1 MADDSNS
8 GDSNTGD
15 AKAEVRA
22 AIRRKLEAL
31 RVEHR
36 DLDDVIARV
45 NEEAPFDQLRM
56 QRLKK
61 RKLALRDHINRLE
74 SELVPDIIA

>member
-1 MADDSNS
+1 MADDPNS
-8 GDSNTGD
+8 GGASAGD
-15 AKAEVRA
+15 QA
-22 AIRRKLEAL
+22 AIRRKLEEL

-36 DLDDVIARV
+36 DLDNLIARV

-61 RKLALRDHINRLE
+61 RKLALRDQINRLE
-74 SELVPDIIA
+74 SELLPDIIA

>member
-1 MADDSNS
+1 MADDPNS
-8 GDSNTGD
+8 GGAS
-15 AKAEVRA
+15 AEEQA
-22 AIRRKLEAL
+22 AIRRRLEEL

-36 DLDDVIARV
+36 DLDDLIASV

-61 RKLALRDHINRLE
+61 RKLALRDQINRLE

>member
-1 MADDSNS
+1 MADDTNA
-8 GDSNTGD
+8 GD
-15 AKAEVRA
+15 AKAEAQA
-22 AIRRKLEAL
+22 AIRHKLEEL

-36 DLDDVIARV
+36 DLDDMIARV

-61 RKLALRDHINRLE
+61 RKLALRDQINRLE
-74 SELVPDIIA
+74 SELLPDIIA

>member
-1 MADDSNS
+1 MADDSYS
-8 GDSNTGD
+8 GDANTGG
-15 AKAEVRA
+15 AKAEERA

-45 NEEAPFDQLRM
+45 NEEAPFDQLPHA
-56 QRLKK
+56 
-61 RKLALRDHINRLE
+61 ALE
-74 SELVPDIIA
+74 EAQAGVA

>member
-1 MADDSNS
+1 MADDTNS
-8 GDSNTGD
+8 GDER
-15 AKAEVRA
+15 AESQA
-22 AIRRKLEAL
+22 AIRRKLEEL

-36 DLDDVIARV
+36 DLDDLIARV

-61 RKLALRDHINRLE
+61 RKLALRDQINRLQ
-74 SELVPDIIA
+74 SELLPDIIA

>member
-1 MADDSNS
+1 MADDPNS
-8 GDSNTGD
+8 GG
-15 AKAEVRA
+15 AGAGEQA
-22 AIRRKLEAL
+22 AIRRKLEEL

-36 DLDDVIARV
+36 DLDDLIARV

-61 RKLALRDHINRLE
+61 RKLALRDQINRLE

>member
-1 MADDSNS
+1 MADDTSADN
-8 GDSNTGD
+8 
-15 AKAEVRA
+15 AKAETQA
-22 AIRRKLEAL
+22 AIRRKLEEL

-36 DLDDVIARV
+36 DLDDLIARV

-61 RKLALRDHINRLE
+61 RKLALRDQINRLE
-74 SELVPDIIA
+74 SELLPDIIA